1 MLYPRMFKT
10 FLLASAALLTFSF
23 QASAGDQDF
32 TVHNKTGVEIHALY
46 VSPHDTNDWEED
58 ILGQDTL
65 PDGETLDI
73 KFSPKEGK
81 EDWDL
86 RIEDKDG
93 NSVVWENLKLT
104 EITDVIL
111 RIKDGDPVAETKN
124 GDE

>member
-1 MLYPRMFKT
+1 MLKSRMFPK
-10 FLLASAALLTFSF
+10 LLIAAASLVAINL
-23 QASAGDQDF
+23 QAIAGDQDF

-46 VSPHDTNDWEED
+46 VSSHDTNNWEED

-65 PDGETLDI
+65 PDGETLEI
-73 KFSPKEGK
+73 KFNPKENA
-81 EDWDL
+81 ENWDL

-111 RIKDGDPVAETKN
+111 RIKDGEAVAETKN